1 MCAIRNEII
10 LFSFAQY
17 LFWFYSDPV
26 TIQRISGIK
35 NTDEGTQIELTCESA
50 GNPIPQYN
58 WSYTANNSVI
68 QQTKV
73 LTLTNANC
81 VDSGEYRCNAQNSL
95 GQDTMV
101 ENIFVKCNVKC
112 FIN

>member
-1 MCAIRNEII
+1 MHI
-10 LFSFAQY
+10 F
-17 LFWFYSDPV
+17 FYSDPV
-26 TIQRISGIK
+26 TIQRISGNKEIE
-35 NTDEGTQIELTCESA
+35 EGTQIELTCESA

-81 VDSGEYRCNAQNSL
+81 VDSGEYRCSAKNSL
-95 GQDTMV
+95 GQDTIQEHIV
-101 ENIFVKCNVKC
+101 VKCNVKV